1 LLEWDEKEGAVVPYG
16 EAVQPLIHHPAAADR
31 KALEAMS
38 RQPST
43 GAFAL
48 HLARTLYDDGV
59 LMRNSLSLHALAPGA
74 AVHLHP
80 EDAGRLGVTEGALV
94 EVKSVDASI
103 RLPAVLDSSLL
114 TGVVYVPFNQPWT
127 PSLGAALSVVVA
139 AGKEVS
145 A

>member
-1 LLEWDEKEGAVVPYG
+1 MHRPVAV
-16 EAVQPLIHHPAAADR
+16 DR
-31 KALEAMS
+31 QALEAMS
-38 RQPST
+38 KQPAS
-43 GAFAL
+43 GALAL

-74 AVHLHP
+74 AVHVHP
-80 EDAGRLGVTEGALV
+80 EDAGRLGLTEGALV

-114 TGVVYVPFNQPWT
+114 TGVVYVPFNQRWT

-139 AGKEVS
+139 AGQEVNS
-145 A
+145 